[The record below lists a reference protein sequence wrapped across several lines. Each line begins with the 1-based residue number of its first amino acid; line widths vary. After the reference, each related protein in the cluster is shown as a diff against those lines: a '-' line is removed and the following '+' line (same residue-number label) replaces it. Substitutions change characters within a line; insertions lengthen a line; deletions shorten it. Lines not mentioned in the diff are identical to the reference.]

1 MKRSIFTILS
11 LIITFFLLSPFDAN
25 SLSPSL
31 PDFNI
36 RAPKNAIQN
45 AAIGTADFREHSAS
59 QAKEEAK
66 AKLERAK
73 KIYFNYYKDLTNLD
87 RSIKILQEIL
97 KKDPKN
103 LEALV
108 FLSRVWLTYGY
119 RKAPNDK
126 EKIRAFKNGLE
137 VAKKAIK
144 LAPNNPDAHAF
155 YVANLGSWGATQGV
169 SKSLF
174 MLPEIKRELKL
185 ILKLDPDH
193 VYGLGLS
200 GVLYYTIPGF
210 LGGDLH
216 MSEIY
221 LRKAIRLDPHLPVLK
236 NYLAENLIKQ
246 KKYNEAKKMLREVIE
261 EKNPTV
267 YADWYFNKETSKRMI
282 ARIEEESRRTPPP
295 TNPMFQNR

>member
-11 LIITFFLLSPFDAN
+11 LIIIFLLLSP
-25 SLSPSL
+25 L
-31 PDFNI
+31 PGCDISN
-36 RAPKNAIQN
+36 AEPKNDIQN
-45 AAIGTADFREHSAS
+45 ASKGAADFREHSTS
-59 QAKEEAK
+59 QTKGETK

-73 KIYFNYYKDLTNLD
+73 KIYFDYYKDSMNLD

-103 LEALV
+103 LEALI

-119 RKAPNDK
+119 RKAPSNQ
-126 EKIRAFKNGLE
+126 EKIRAFKNGME
-137 VAKKAIK
+137 AAKRAIK

-193 VYGLGLS
+193 VYGLGLN
-200 GVLYYTIPGF
+200 GVLYYTLPGF

-216 MSEIY
+216 ISEMY
-221 LRKAIRLDPHLPVLK
+221 LRKAIRLDPHLTVLK

-246 KKYNEAKKMLREVIE
+246 KKYNEAEEMLKAVIE

-267 YADWYFNKETSKRMI
+267 YADWYFNKETSKRMM

-295 TNPMFQNR
+295 TNPMSPNR